1 MKLFNKVWMLGFASL
16 IGLTLTGC
24 ASSSKLEL
32 KKETFTIEYG
42 EIVSINAKDYL
53 VKNTD
58 KDVLKKT
65 KVVIKDLKNEKDKD
79 YAKVGEY
86 KATAKYNDEN
96 KSFTIKVKDTTAPVF
111 KDLKKEIKVEQ
122 NAENVDFTK
131 YFKAEDLSKVKITAN
146 DKKVDLSKTG
156 EYDLKVT
163 ATDEY
168 ENKTTEKV
176 KIIVVGADKADEVT
190 ETTDGEKPISAET
203 KQKKEEQAKIE
214 QEQANT
220 GGNTNTS
227 GGNANGSINGGSSS
241 NNSGNN
247 SSSGGNNNNTSNN
260 SGGGNST
267 PSEPYIVDDGRSYMY
282 NSTTDV
288 SISMQSPI
296 FNTDDEAWA
305 WAMTQEY
312 WTSATMGFRVV
323 GVTYSNGV
331 NKSSISWYYG
341 KQ

>member
-24 ASSSKLEL
+24 GSSSKLEL
-32 KKETFTIEYG
+32 KKETFIIEYG
-42 EIVSINAKDYL
+42 EIVSTNAKDYL
-53 VKNTD
+53 VKDTD

-96 KSFTIKVKDTTAPVF
+96 KSFTIKVEDTTAPIF

-122 NAENVDFTK
+122 NAEDVDFTK
-131 YFKAEDLSKVKITAN
+131 YFKAEDLSNVKITVN

-163 ATDEY
+163 AIDEY
-168 ENKTTEKV
+168 DNKVTKKIKV
-176 KIIVVGADKADEVT
+176 IVVDAEKADEVT
-190 ETTDGEKPISAET
+190 ETNDGEKPLSTET

-247 SSSGGNNNNTSNN
+247 GSSGGNNNNNSNN

-267 PSEPYIVDDGRSYMY
+267 PSEPYIVDDGRSYKY
-282 NSTTDV
+282 NPNTLID
-288 SISMQSPI
+288 ISMQSPL
-296 FNTDDEAWA
+296 FNTDDEAFA
-305 WAMTQEY
+305 WAYASSY
-312 WTSATMGFRVV
+312 WTTNRYGFETVSV
-323 GVTYSNGV
+323 IFSDGSEKVSV
-331 NKSSISWYYG
+331 SWYN
-341 KQ
+341 

>member
-1 MKLFNKVWMLGFASL
+1 MKLLNKVYMLGFASL
-16 IGLTLTGC
+16 LGLTLTGC
-24 ASSSKLEL
+24 GSSSKLEL
-32 KKETFTIEYG
+32 KKETFTVEYG
-42 EIVSINAKDYL
+42 EVLSTNAKDYL
-53 VKNTD
+53 VKDTD

-86 KATAKYNDEN
+86 KATAEYNDES
-96 KSFTIKVKDTTAPVF
+96 KPFTIKVADTTAPVF

-122 NAENVDFTK
+122 NAENVDYVK
-131 YFKAEDLSKVKITAN
+131 YFEAEDLSEVKIKVDT
-146 DKKVDLSKTG
+146 KKVDLSKTG
-156 EYDLKVT
+156 EYELKVT

-168 ENKTTEKV
+168 KNKTTKKV
-176 KIIVVGADKADEVT
+176 KIIVVGADKTDEVT
-190 ETTDGEKPISAET
+190 ETIDGEKPLSAET
-203 KQKKEEQAKIE
+203 KQKKEEQAKVE
-214 QEQANT
+214 QEQSNT

-227 GGNANGSINGGSSS
+227 GGNAGGSTNGGSSS
-241 NNSGNN
+241 TNNGSN
-247 SSSGGNNNNTSNN
+247 SSGGNNSNSSNN
-260 SGGGNST
+260 SGGGNPT